1 MPRPDLTEE
10 RTAQILDAFADC
22 IGKSGVAA
30 TSLQDVADG
39 AGVHKSIIRH
49 YVGSKED
56 LVNALTVRTVN
67 EYRVEL
73 QEVRDAQP
81 GAKRLGRFVDVIFE
95 TEGDAF
101 ELALF
106 DSVSR
111 SSGDFPEA
119 YALVEELV
127 EEVLESLIEELRL
140 AFPAAADTST
150 DVVGVGVWG
159 MALAAEV
166 VGAEQKEL
174 VVGLRVAADR
184 LIETLGD
191 AA

>member
-10 RTAQILDAFADC
+10 STAQILDAFADC

-67 EYRVEL
+67 EYRAEL
-73 QEVRDAQP
+73 QEVRDGDP
-81 GAKRLGRFVDVIFE
+81 GAERLARFVDLIFE

-127 EEVLESLIEELRL
+127 GEVLDSLVEELRL
-140 AFPAAADTST
+140 VYPTADDTST
-150 DVVGVGVWG
+150 EVVGVCVWG

-166 VGAEQKEL
+166 VGSEQMEL
-174 VVGLRVAADR
+174 VVGLRMAAGR
-184 LIETLGD
+184 LIETLGE